1 MTVSRGGAP
10 RRKPCLVNARACPP
24 FTHHQLAGADGS
36 SIYTVAQ
43 PQRPHR
49 RREVQMGLEVC
60 RASSNG
66 SPRLTH
72 HPPSSRPHDTHSS
85 AITHMPSPQPRV
97 RLFSNETRRGPLNSH
112 EAHLGVVTSSE
123 TAPLRSTH
131 FDEAGLLYG
140 HLPKTRLEEEP
151 ASTNGC
157 PGSPPAPALLNTS
170 PLDHTGGITLFVCC
184 SQLHVRGG
192 WASS

>member
-1 MTVSRGGAP
+1 M
-10 RRKPCLVNARACPP
+10 
-24 FTHHQLAGADGS
+24 
-36 SIYTVAQ
+36 
-43 PQRPHR
+43 
-49 RREVQMGLEVC
+49 QMGLEVC